1 MVEVVSHA
9 GRTVPAGRPARAVIG
24 AVTTAV
30 ACVLPVFLIGGQ
42 AVQISAE
49 LRFDPAGL
57 GLLVSAYFAV
67 SALASVPAGA
77 MVERFGA
84 ARTARA
90 AIILSAATL
99 GGIATARSY
108 PALASLL
115 VAAGPANTVGQLAAN
130 ASLAARVPPGRQGLS
145 FGIKQSA
152 IPLSTLLAGVAVP
165 TVALT
170 AGWRWTFVIA
180 VGLAAGALL
189 AVPPDGLARRAAPAR
204 GGRPPPGLVVLGTA
218 AMLAAGAAGAFSTFL
233 VDSAVAGGV
242 APGPAGLTLAGGGTV
257 CIAVRLVAGWYADRR
272 SGGYLSLVAAFLV
285 VGSAGLALLALPG
298 PVALGVGVGLGF
310 GIGWAWPG
318 LLNYAV
324 VRLHPQ
330 APAAATSVTQT
341 GVYAGSCL
349 GPLAFGT
356 TAASAGYPTAWTGA
370 AAAMLLGATLMW
382 LSRRSPQPP

>member
-1 MVEVVSHA
+1 MVEVVSHT
-9 GRTVPAGRPARAVIG
+9 GRAIPAGRPAQAVIG
-24 AVTTAV
+24 AVTTVV
-30 ACVLPVFLIGGQ
+30 ACVLPVFLVGGQ
-42 AVQISAE
+42 AVQIGAE

-57 GLLVSAYFAV
+57 GLLVSVYFGV

-77 MVERFGA
+77 LVERFGA

-90 AIILSAATL
+90 AIIVAAATL
-99 GGIATARSY
+99 GGIATARGY
-108 PALASLL
+108 PALVGLL

-180 VGLAAGALL
+180 AGLAVGALL
-189 AVPPDGLARRAAPAR
+189 AVPPDGVARRAVPAG
-204 GGRPPPGLVVLGTA
+204 GGRPPRGLVVLGVA
-218 AMLAAGAAGAFSTFL
+218 AMLAAGAAGALSTFL
-233 VDSAVAGGV
+233 VDSAVAGGI
-242 APGPAGLTLAGGGTV
+242 APGPAGLTLAAGGTV
-257 CIAVRLVAGWYADRR
+257 CIAVRLAGGWYADRR
-272 SGGYLSLVAAFLV
+272 SGGYLALVATFLA

-298 PVALGVGVGLGF
+298 PLALGAGVGLGF

-318 LLNYAV
+318 LLNFAV

-341 GVYAGSCL
+341 GVYTGNCL
-349 GPLAFGT
+349 GPLAFGA
-356 TAASAGYPTAWTGA
+356 TAAGAGYSTAWAGA
-370 AAAMLLGATLMW
+370 ATAMLLGATLMW
-382 LSRRSPQPP
+382 LSRRPRRSP